1 MLTAAALGSRLWL
14 GDTAPTPQLPQATAG
29 AAPALQQHTQPQ
41 PKSAMTA
48 PAATSAST
56 AVQVDRSNSFPPP
69 PAILDVSKLVQLAI
83 SRPEG
88 PALID
93 ALKALALCREAKNM
107 VDVFQ
112 NALLGAPDLESRQH
126 VAEYHANVEQQY
138 RRCQSLSAHELAQGP
153 MLVGHALR
161 QQVPGIG
168 ANLARHVEPEDLSGE
183 ERELARRAL
192 RQDLGACEISAL
204 DTLVNW
210 QPSLALS
217 ATESQSYRLLRSQ
230 WPAPWENRRV
240 TVRTVDGQTM
250 NGDEFLKRRMAELAP
265 PSEAL
270 SATQR
275 SEAQAAAASLAAR
288 CQRAIQASQKR
299 PG

>member
-1 MLTAAALGSRLWL
+1 
-14 GDTAPTPQLPQATAG
+14 
-29 AAPALQQHTQPQ
+29 
-41 PKSAMTA
+41 MTA
-48 PAATSAST
+48 PISVSASA
-56 AVQVDRSNSFPPP
+56 AVQVDRSNSFPTP
-69 PAILDVSKLVQLAI
+69 PAILDVAKLVQLAI

-93 ALKALALCREAKNM
+93 ALKALARCREAKNM

-112 NALLGAPDLESRQH
+112 DALLGAPDLESRQH
-126 VAEYHANVEQQY
+126 VAEYHANAEQQY

-168 ANLARHVEPEDLSGE
+168 TNLAWHLKPEDLSDE
-183 ERELARRAL
+183 DLELARRAL
-192 RQDLGACEISAL
+192 RQDLGACEFGAL

-217 ATESQSYRLLRSQ
+217 ATESESYRLLRGQ
-230 WPAPWENRRV
+230 WRGPWESQQV
-240 TVRTVDGQTM
+240 TFRMHDGRTMSGIEYQQQR
-250 NGDEFLKRRMAELAP
+250 LAELAQN
-265 PSEAL
+265 SESL

-288 CQRAIQASQKR
+288 CQQAIQASRKR